1 MRILREDGMVTP
13 QTAPVARG
21 VLTAA
26 ASTYLVAALTSIAML
41 IFILGARR

>member
-1 MRILREDGMVTP
+1 MVDA

-26 ASTYLVAALTSIAML
+26 ATTYIVAALTSIAML

>member
-1 MRILREDGMVTP
+1 
-13 QTAPVARG
+13 